1 MSSSQ
6 SSAFASDVLK
16 IVSGTTI
23 AQIIVMLSSPILTRL
38 YGPEAFGILGI
49 FSSITTIIGVIACLS
64 LNYAILLP
72 KEDEDAVN
80 LLGMSF
86 IVVAIVTSLTL
97 PIVYFGGDLIAG
109 LLGAPDLGPCLILV
123 PPFVFI
129 SGIFLALNSWNSR
142 TKHFGRLAV
151 AQVTQS
157 FASTG
162 IRLGSGF
169 AGYATG
175 GSLIGAQVVGSLV
188 STGILGGQIWRD
200 DHVLLRRSIS
210 WKGMLDVLK
219 RYRKFPLIDSGSR
232 FLNAVS
238 WQLPV
243 FLLAAFFSPEIA
255 GFYTLGFMVFQMPM
269 NLIGSSIAKV
279 FLQRASVARF
289 DGTLSILVENVFRV
303 LVIVGMFPFLAMT
316 LLGPELFSVIFG
328 EVWAEAGLYA
338 QILGLWAFVWFL
350 ASPISALYA
359 VLEKQEFG
367 LQVHAMN
374 FVTRLISLGLG
385 ALTGSPVIA
394 LLLFAGSGLF
404 VYGYLAIKLL
414 SYSGVESVQV
424 KKHLFTCF
432 RFVSPFIITLIVL
445 KILGVESL
453 LLVIIACIFGLVYY
467 IYIVQTDSQIKS
479 LITGLTS
486 HE

>member
-1 MSSSQ
+1 MSHSQ
-6 SSAFASDVLK
+6 STAFASDVLK

-109 LLGAPDLGPCLILV
+109 LLGAPELGPSLILV
-123 PPFVFI
+123 PPFVFV
-129 SGIFLALNSWNSR
+129 SGLFLALNSWNSR

-169 AGYATG
+169 SGYTTG

-210 WKGMLDVLK
+210 WKGMLEVLN

-269 NLIGSSIAKV
+269 SLIGSSIAKV

-303 LVIVGMFPFLAMT
+303 LVIVGVFPFLAIT

-328 EVWAEAGLYA
+328 EVWAEAGLYS

-374 FVTRLISLGLG
+374 FVTRLVSLIIG
-385 ALTGSPVIA
+385 ALMGSPIIA

-404 VYGYLAIKLL
+404 VYGYLTLKLMF
-414 SYSGVESVQV
+414 YSGVKLVQV
-424 KKHLFTCF
+424 KKHLFRCF
-432 RFVSPFIITLIVL
+432 KLLSPFVITLIVL
-445 KILGVESL
+445 KILEVESI
-453 LLVIIACIFGLVYY
+453 LLVITACILGLVYY
-467 IYIVQTDSQIKS
+467 IHIVRTDSQVKS
-479 LITGLTS
+479 LIAGLTL
-486 HE
+486 HK